1 MYCEVKGPT
10 PAPPDDRE
18 GGIEDAGGEGE
29 RAYLTAFCPM
39 WASPFC
45 QILGSSWKR
54 GLQRAN
60 ELAPFRDK

>member
-1 MYCEVKGPT
+1 MLEK
-10 PAPPDDRE
+10 E
-18 GGIEDAGGEGE
+18 LEGE

-39 WASPFC
+39 RASPFC